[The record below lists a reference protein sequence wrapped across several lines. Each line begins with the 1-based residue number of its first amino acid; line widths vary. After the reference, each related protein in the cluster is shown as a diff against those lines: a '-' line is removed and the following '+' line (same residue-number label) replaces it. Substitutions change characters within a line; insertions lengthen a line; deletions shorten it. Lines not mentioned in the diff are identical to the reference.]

1 MATQMPKTPSPN
13 CTPSSQ
19 LKQMRNTH
27 IEMMASSILDVGGCP
42 QGVRQGKGER
52 PDRHDAEC
60 MVENDVVYVSGG
72 LRGEAVKLYEIWQDC
87 EHEQVDCNVGA
98 VGD

>member
-1 MATQMPKTPSPN
+1 MA
-13 CTPSSQ
+13 
-19 LKQMRNTH
+19 
-27 IEMMASSILDVGGCP
+27 
-42 QGVRQGKGER
+42 GKGEW

-60 MVENDVVYVSGG
+60 MVKNDVVYVSGG
-72 LRGEAVKLYEIWQDC
+72 LRGEAVKPYEIRQDC